1 MKIDIIKS
9 MKNNYMHGVA
19 IILLIIALTMGLF
32 LYKERNKYTVAT
44 ENNYNFALYQ
54 VVDYAKDVEHY
65 LAKSIISGSSEHSAE
80 TLMHVWREANLALS
94 YLTQLPIASNELA
107 NTEKF
112 FNQVS
117 DYSFALAKK
126 AINGENLEQAE
137 LDNLKKLYDYSIDL
151 SGILEQLSS
160 DMGEGTISWKELT
173 KNVDTTF
180 AQQVDN
186 LSATTFSNIDTN
198 FGEYEGLIYDGAYS
212 EHIENA
218 EKKGL
223 IGEEVTEEQA
233 KQKAVSFIGEERID
247 KIELNSL
254 VENGNIVVYDFTATL
269 KNKGYFSVAISK
281 KGGHIVVANYNR
293 DVSEEKLSQEEANK
307 KGKEFLEKIRNNKH
321 ERNLL
326 YERKWSCHSKL
337 RIYARRHC
345 CICRLNKTKNCIR
358 QWRDIRNRNK
368 RVSKQPY

>member
-9 MKNNYMHGVA
+9 MKKNYMHGVA
-19 IILLIIALTMGLF
+19 IILLVIALVMGLF
-32 LYKERNKYTVAT
+32 LYKEKNKYTVAT

-54 VVDYAKDVEHY
+54 IVDYAKDVEHY
-65 LAKSIISGSSEHSAE
+65 LAKSIISSSPEHSAE

-112 FNQVS
+112 LNQVS
-117 DYSFALAKK
+117 DYSFTLAKK
-126 AINGENLEQAE
+126 TINGENLEQQE

-223 IGEEVTEEQA
+223 VGDEVTEEQA
-233 KQKAVSFIGEERID
+233 KQKAISFIGGERIE

-254 VENGNIVVYDFTATL
+254 VENGNIEVYDFTATL
-269 KNKGYFSVAISK
+269 KDKGYFSIAISK

-293 DVSEEKLSQEEANK
+293 EVNEEKISQEEANK
-307 KGKEFLEKIRNNKH
+307 KGKEFLEKIRNNKY
-321 ERNLL
+321 EGNLL
-326 YERKWSCHSKL
+326 YEGKWSSYSKL
-337 RIYARRHC
+337 CIYAR
-345 CICRLNKTKNCIR
+345 
-358 QWRDIRNRNK
+358 
-368 RVSKQPY
+368 